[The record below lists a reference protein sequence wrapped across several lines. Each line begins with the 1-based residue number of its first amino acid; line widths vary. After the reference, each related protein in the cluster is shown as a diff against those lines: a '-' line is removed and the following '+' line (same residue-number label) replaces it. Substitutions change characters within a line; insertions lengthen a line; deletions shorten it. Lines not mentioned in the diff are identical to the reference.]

1 MKTGEKVEV
10 NDKEMNQT
18 KENGDMDTSEL
29 TKSKSEEHTLQT
41 DEVDKEW
48 VQNES
53 VNSTETD
60 GKDEYVDIVPPEASP
75 TPGEDVSEQKETDR
89 EAAVTEEEAA
99 VTKEEAAV
107 TEEPHVEE
115 VEDIDD
121 KQEEKEEKEEK
132 ELKGSESPE
141 NAFGRDIFSGSSLAR
156 DLLKRAAEEG
166 LVKLDGEKSDE
177 VEVEEGEV
185 AEKEEGEMGDDD
197 MALATPDQ
205 DSDDMELG
213 TPEEPAVEK
222 EEKQPEETEEDP
234 EEESRL
240 GEDWWER
247 ARSLLQSR
255 QGFETIDQSRA
266 NKDAKK
272 RSGPSAPP
280 RPSTDSSKKGES
292 HRQRWEGSRT
302 ASSKHKAQP
311 SRSVPVEYGSANRR
325 GTDSIPPEYG
335 KALRNKEDSGDDD
348 DVPPEYGQANRHQSA
363 VEDDDE
369 VDDDDVP
376 PEYGKALRQQSN
388 SKSSSL
394 EKAPVTVPQDG
405 QRIPVLGAPTYPVV
419 VPHRPIPPHGD
430 DMDISDGEQEQER

>member
-1 MKTGEKVEV
+1 MKTGEKDEVKDEV
-10 NDKEMNQT
+10 NDKETKQT
-18 KENGDMDTSEL
+18 MENGEMDTSEL

-41 DEVDKEW
+41 DEVDKEL

-75 TPGEDVSEQKETDR
+75 TPGEEVSEQKEPD
-89 EAAVTEEEAA
+89 
-99 VTKEEAAV
+99 KEAAV
-107 TEEPHVEE
+107 TEEPPVEVE
-115 VEDIDD
+115 EDIDD
-121 KQEEKEEKEEK
+121 KQEEKEEKGEKEEK
-132 ELKGSESPE
+132 EEKERKRSESPE
-141 NAFGRDIFSGSSLAR
+141 NAFGRDMFSGSSLAR

-177 VEVEEGEV
+177 VEEEEGEV
-185 AEKEEGEMGDDD
+185 EEKEEGEMGDDD

-272 RSGPSAPP
+272 RSGPSTPP
-280 RPSTDSSKKGES
+280 TPSTDSSKKGES

-311 SRSVPVEYGSANRR
+311 SRSVPVEYGSANKR

-335 KALRNKEDSGDDD
+335 KALRNKEDSGDDDD

-388 SKSSSL
+388 TKSSTL
-394 EKAPVTVPQDG
+394 EKAPVSVPQDG